1 MIHIHD
7 LAVTIIYGH
16 LLTILTIYYI
26 QVVHML
32 YLTGTTREIILNYIE
47 RNVPPGVGI
56 EVRSFKLAQFPA
68 ELEVCFRNSFQKILI
83 LLFLETY

>member
-1 MIHIHD
+1 
-7 LAVTIIYGH
+7 
-16 LLTILTIYYI
+16 
-26 QVVHML
+26 ML

-68 ELEVCFRNSFQKILI
+68 ELEVCF
-83 LLFLETY
+83 